1 MNRSNLQ
8 RLWPLFLLGLIVL
21 FVSLACRTPFQV
33 PEVQVVVTAIAPVVP
48 VEEVVQVPLPAVVT
62 NEEAALK
69 ALYAQANPSV
79 VNLTIYLSQDDL
91 MLPASQGSG
100 FVYDPNGHIVTNA
113 HVVHGAEQIDVRFS
127 DGAIRPAEIVGEDL
141 HSDLAVVQVE
151 DMPPGIAPLPLGN
164 MADLAV
170 GQSVVAIGNPFGLEG
185 TLTRGIISALGRTI
199 PALTTFSIPQ
209 SIQTDAAI
217 NPGNSGGPLLNLR
230 GEVIGVNAQIETGDG
245 NNVNS
250 GVGFAIPVSI
260 VQRVVP
266 SLVQSGGY
274 DWPWLGVRGSDL
286 NLALIKAMDIPVEK
300 GAYLWQVIDGGPAD
314 KAGLVGSDQTVE
326 YENRP
331 VDTGGDVVTAI
342 DGQPV
347 ESFDDLLVYVSLN
360 GEPGKDVTLTVWHAG
375 EYKDVK
381 VTLEKRPDQVTP

>member
-1 MNRSNLQ
+1 
-8 RLWPLFLLGLIVL
+8 
-21 FVSLACRTPFQV
+21 
-33 PEVQVVVTAIAPVVP
+33 
-48 VEEVVQVPLPAVVT
+48 
-62 NEEAALK
+62 
-69 ALYAQANPSV
+69 
-79 VNLTIYLSQDDL
+79 
-91 MLPASQGSG
+91 
-100 FVYDPNGHIVTNA
+100 
-113 HVVHGAEQIDVRFS
+113 
-127 DGAIRPAEIVGEDL
+127 
-141 HSDLAVVQVE
+141 
-151 DMPPGIAPLPLGN
+151 
-164 MADLAV
+164 
-170 GQSVVAIGNPFGLEG
+170 
-185 TLTRGIISALGRTI
+185 
-199 PALTTFSIPQ
+199 
-209 SIQTDAAI
+209 
-217 NPGNSGGPLLNLR
+217 
-230 GEVIGVNAQIETGDG
+230 
-245 NNVNS
+245 
-250 GVGFAIPVSI
+250 
-260 VQRVVP
+260 
-266 SLVQSGGY
+266 VQSGGY